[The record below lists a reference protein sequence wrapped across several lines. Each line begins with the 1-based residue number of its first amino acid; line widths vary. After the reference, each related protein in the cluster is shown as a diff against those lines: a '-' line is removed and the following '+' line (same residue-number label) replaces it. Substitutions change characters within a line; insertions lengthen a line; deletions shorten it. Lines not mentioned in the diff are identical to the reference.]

1 MGRFWRGGGTVGRPS
16 IHSMRTI
23 WDGIQYQATA
33 GCPWRMLPTD
43 FPPFTTVQ
51 YHFYRWRDSGV
62 LFAIND
68 ALVAA
73 VGAAPRPSV
82 MPLAATIDGQSG
94 HLLALC
100 AAASSAFVTPPCA
113 ADQATGSS
121 RNFRTPAS
129 VGSEK

>member
-1 MGRFWRGGGTVGRPS
+1 
-16 IHSMRTI
+16 MRTI

-33 GCPWRMLPTD
+33 GCQWRMLPKD
-43 FPPFTTVQ
+43 FLSFTTVQ

-62 LFAIND
+62 LFVINE

-73 VGAAPRPSV
+73 SCILDGRDAAPT
-82 MPLAATIDGQSG
+82 AAIIDSQSG